1 MTDES
6 FRGTDRPV
14 LKYCEKKLRLDARI
28 SYHYEASFRETQSN
42 LLASSSFP
50 SGEDDKSEQT
60 ASSHSVRF
68 QLMSESQSQPTGPD
82 PDRRDFLTARPI
94 REQVASQVS
103 ELESS
108 ESEQHKFRLTRARG
122 AAECWLQH
130 FTHRAMACDFQVF
143 LNLGQD
149 PQGPEA
155 VLEAFALVDE
165 LEDRFSIFRGHS
177 ELTRVNQFAAQI
189 DVPVESDLFG
199 LLQMAETLHE
209 ETAGAFDISTTAL
222 SKAWNFFSRQPA
234 VPSADAI
241 AAALKNVGQKNLQ
254 LDPEQRSVRFSK
266 PGIEL
271 NLHSIGK
278 GFAVR
283 RMAEHLQQ
291 RGLHDFVIHG
301 GQSSVL
307 AIGDCLPRETEQG
320 GWRIGLTHP
329 VFPEKRLGEFLLTN
343 RAIGTSGSA
352 RQGLVHR
359 GQRLG
364 HILDPR
370 TGWPANHWLSTTVLH
385 PDPTHADALATAF
398 YVMSEAEIID
408 YCRSRPD
415 LAALNIRSLGN
426 SRQIELRLFRVDPQ
440 QLQLAEPFANLPRA
454 VVMAGDDSPLN

>member
-1 MTDES
+1 
-6 FRGTDRPV
+6 
-14 LKYCEKKLRLDARI
+14 
-28 SYHYEASFRETQSN
+28 
-42 LLASSSFP
+42 
-50 SGEDDKSEQT
+50 
-60 ASSHSVRF
+60 
-68 QLMSESQSQPTGPD
+68 MSESPSQPTSPD
-82 PDRRDFLTARPI
+82 PDRREFLTARPI
-94 REQVASQVS
+94 RDQVASQAS
-103 ELESS
+103 DLESS
-108 ESEQHKFRLTRARG
+108 ESAQYNFGSTQAKGT
-122 AAECWLQH
+122 AEHWLQH

-143 LNLGQD
+143 LNLGQA

-177 ELTRVNQFAAQI
+177 ELTRVNQFAAEV
-189 DVPVESDLFG
+189 DVPVESDLFA
-199 LLQMAETLHE
+199 LFQLADALHT

-234 VPSADAI
+234 VPSAEAI
-241 AAALKNVGQKNLQ
+241 AAALENVGQRNLQ
-254 LDPEQRSVRFSK
+254 LDPQRRSVHFSK
-266 PGIEL
+266 RGIEL

-291 RGLHDFVIHG
+291 RGLRDFVIHG

-307 AIGDCLPRETEQG
+307 AVGDCLPREAEQG

-343 RAIGTSGSA
+343 RALGTSGSA

-370 TGWPANHWLSTTVLH
+370 TGWPANQWLSTTVLH
-385 PDPTHADALATAF
+385 PDPTQADALATAF
-398 YVMSEAEIID
+398 YVMTEAEIID
-408 YCRSRPD
+408 YCRSRPE
-415 LAALNIRSLGN
+415 LAALNIRGLGN
-426 SRQIELRLFRVDPQ
+426 SGNIELRLFRVNPQ
-440 QLQLAEPFANLPRA
+440 QLQLAEPFANLPLEVA
-454 VVMAGDDSPLN
+454 FAGLDAPLN

>member
-1 MTDES
+1 
-6 FRGTDRPV
+6 
-14 LKYCEKKLRLDARI
+14 
-28 SYHYEASFRETQSN
+28 
-42 LLASSSFP
+42 
-50 SGEDDKSEQT
+50 
-60 ASSHSVRF
+60 
-68 QLMSESQSQPTGPD
+68 MSESNSKSSSPD
-82 PDRRDFLTARPI
+82 PDRREFLTARPL
-94 REQVASQVS
+94 RDQVASQTS

-108 ESEQHKFRLTRARG
+108 VSGRENFGPTDSSG
-122 AAECWLQH
+122 PAEHWLQH

-149 PQGPEA
+149 PQGPDA
-155 VLEAFALVDE
+155 VMEAFALVDE

-177 ELTRVNQFAAQI
+177 ELTRVNQFAAEI

-199 LLQMAETLHE
+199 LLQLAEELHAR
-209 ETAGAFDISTTAL
+209 TGGAFDISTTAL

-234 VPSADAI
+234 VPSAEVI
-241 AAALKNVGQKNLQ
+241 AAALEKVGQKNLR
-254 LDPEQRSVRFSK
+254 LDPEQRSVRFNK
-266 PGIEL
+266 HGIEL

-291 RGLHDFVIHG
+291 RGLRDFAIHG

-307 AIGDCLPRETEQG
+307 AVGDCLPREAGQG

-329 VFPEKRLGEFLLTN
+329 VFPEKRLGEFLLAN

-370 TGWPANHWLSTTVLH
+370 TGWPANQWLSTTVLH

-398 YVMSEAEIID
+398 YVMTEAEIID
-408 YCRSRPD
+408 YCRSRPE
-415 LAALNIRSLGN
+415 LAAMNIRSLGN
-426 SRQIELRLFRVDPQ
+426 SGQIELRLIRVDRQ
-440 QLQLAEPFANLPRA
+440 HLQLAEPFANLPCE
-454 VVMAGDDSPLN
+454 VVLAAAEAPLNESESAREH